1 MRRRTAVII
10 AASLAAL
17 VTITGV
23 MATHFYSQQDAAAIK
38 MLYQPY
44 LPSDNESIVVIC
56 FDDGW
61 KSQLNASE
69 ILDTFGFKA
78 TFAIVASYAS
88 NNYPAYMSWDE
99 IRGLRD
105 RGNDIECHSHS
116 HIDLTNLSSDGL
128 FEEIV
133 KSKQVF
139 QDEGFS
145 PELFV
150 YPLGVGFDNST
161 VRDIVSKHY
170 LAARAVEDSEWD
182 ISDFDRYAITCFALN
197 NDTSL
202 SDFENI
208 AWNAGG
214 TTVIVLLYHQFD
226 TGGIF
231 SISRSQFVDEMS
243 FLKANGFTVKTLSD
257 LLFVDES

>member
-1 MRRRTAVII
+1 MRIKTAVII
-10 AASLAAL
+10 AASLVAL

-23 MATHFYSQQDAAAIK
+23 MATHFYSQQDAAVVK
-38 MLYQPY
+38 KLYQPY

-88 NNYPAYMSWDE
+88 NRYPGYMSWNE
-99 IRGLRD
+99 IRALRD
-105 RGNDIECHSHS
+105 KGNDIECHSFS
-116 HIDLTNLSSDGL
+116 HVDLTNLSSDGL

-133 KSKQVF
+133 KSKQMCEA
-139 QDEGFS
+139 EGFS

-161 VRDIVSKHY
+161 VRDYVSKHY
-170 LAARAVEDSEWD
+170 LAAKAVEDSEWD
-182 ISDFDRYAITCFALN
+182 ISDFDRYAITCFALK

-202 SDFENI
+202 SEFEDI

-226 TGGIF
+226 TRGRF
-231 SISRSQFVDEMS
+231 STSRGQFVDEMS

-257 LLFVDES
+257 LIFVDQS